1 MSIFN
6 RHVDGYD
13 SLGRDSLTDFPDP
26 TCWSKW
32 VYGVITPVLLL
43 AWGAHACIEKQAVWI
58 WIIGERFSGRNR
70 IELFDDQ
77 AVAFGLAWIS
87 FACFLH
93 VHYYWTA
100 SPRLAVLSELG
111 KTVSALGL
119 IGSLGYLFWSIVSG
133 WI

>member
-6 RHVDGYD
+6 RHVDGDD
-13 SLGRDSLTDFPDP
+13 SLGRDSFTDFPDP

-32 VYGVITPVLLL
+32 VYGVITPVLLS
-43 AWGAHACIEKQAVWI
+43 AYGARCCIEKQAVWI
-58 WIIGERFSGRNR
+58 GRFRNR

-77 AVAFGLAWIS
+77 AVAFGLALIS
-87 FACFLH
+87 AACLLH
-93 VHYYWTA
+93 VHCFWTA
-100 SPRLAVLSELG
+100 SPRLAILSELG